1 MVQGG
6 VRFPA
11 LFLNSTAMTNKDFI
25 KALRSSRKLLAYT
38 KFNDDIGTYMP
49 QVKEGFLTLANT
61 GQIETWDATI
71 TDTSIYLG

>member
-1 MVQGG
+1 MVQGA
-6 VRFPA
+6 VRFRL

-49 QVKEGFLTLANT
+49 QVKADFLVLANT

>member
-1 MVQGG
+1 MVQGA
-6 VRFPA
+6 VRFRL
-11 LFLNSTAMTNKDFI
+11 LFLNSTAMTNTDFI
-25 KALRSSRKLLAYT
+25 KALRSKRKLLAYT

-49 QVKEGFLTLANT
+49 MVKEGFLVLANT